1 MRAVGKRISWRF
13 MVRTLLHLRT
23 SLGWI
28 DFGRRPPRL
37 SRPGSGPAVRQSVAF
52 LLLITL
58 LLGGVQQVA
67 SAPDEQDAP
76 SPSSVRMD
84 VRAGFDGSGRVG
96 GWIPLDVNLVNE
108 GSELKANVQ
117 VVIDQPGGRSTYS
130 YVPTTFSLPVV
141 LPRLSNRHF
150 TMEVNLPNAN
160 NNRLTAKLVRSPGG
174 ELITEQDI
182 TMTRVPLGDYFCGVL
197 ARDPSAYDFLA
208 ALDLPPPIRRA
219 RTAPLDPSSVPERAQ
234 LLGSFDCL
242 IIDNAATSQLRPE
255 QLEAIQVWVGTG
267 GLLIAVGGATWQ
279 STLGPLPPDLL
290 PVEPTGLT
298 SLQSLSAM
306 GDFMDNP
313 LDAAGPWLVSQSRP
327 RTERGAR
334 VVVAQDG
341 IPLIAASKRGDGTI
355 IYLAFEPTGR
365 NFRSWTGSES
375 LWRYLLTHA
384 AVDNGVGSALV
395 RPYLRWGGRAPRLA
409 MADFSTHPK
418 PTLDW
423 FWVMVVLYATGL
435 GSTLF
440 VLGRRGMVGL
450 SLLAAVGLTA
460 VTAVFGFAIA
470 RGRAEPDAAMTR
482 VVVVRP
488 IEVGDSAAAYTH
500 EYVSVLARREGRFDF
515 QLPPDALSR
524 GLYYPFPRPSD
535 ESDSGWP
542 LRVSEGVQ
550 PTLDDVTLKQGQLA
564 TAQIDGQLD
573 QAPGV
578 QADLLVDHGA
588 ITGTV
593 TNRTGGRLSDAY
605 MVIDSDFRSLG
616 SLERDQASQVDF
628 LLPSRAAAGNMA
640 AAAIADKLTPP
651 GSSGRPGAGAR
662 RDWLESLFSARFLFN
677 RMELRG
683 PTLIGWLDHAPNQIQ
698 APDFRLSVADFTLL
712 VQPLQPQL
720 PIGFE
725 GEIPAAAMYRRD
737 LGIGSGA
744 PTDRDYY
751 TVAPGEA
758 ITLQFTIPRSE
769 GSFRL
774 RQLRLNVD
782 GVVQGR
788 VRQPQVPF
796 TVSLFNWRAAEW
808 QAWEVGPGTSIVP
821 DGERY
826 VSAAGEVR
834 MRYTLDASLASTVR
848 EVRLNRL
855 DVTAVGAIR

>member
-1 MRAVGKRISWRF
+1 
-13 MVRTLLHLRT
+13 
-23 SLGWI
+23 
-28 DFGRRPPRL
+28 
-37 SRPGSGPAVRQSVAF
+37 
-52 LLLITL
+52 
-58 LLGGVQQVA
+58 
-67 SAPDEQDAP
+67 
-76 SPSSVRMD
+76 MD
-84 VRAGFDGSGRVG
+84 VRAGFDGAGRVG
-96 GWIPLDVNLVNE
+96 GWIPLDVQLVNE
-108 GSELKANVQ
+108 GSELQANVQ

-141 LPRLSNRHF
+141 LPRMRNLHF
-150 TMEVNLPNAN
+150 TMEVNLPNAT
-160 NNRLTAKLVRSPGG
+160 NNRLTARLVRSPGG

-182 TMTRVPLGDYFCGVL
+182 SMTRVPLGDYFCGVL

-219 RTAPLDPSSVPERAQ
+219 RTAPLEPATIPERAQ

-279 STLGPLPPDLL
+279 STLGPLPPELL

-298 SLQSLSAM
+298 SLQSLQAVGEM
-306 GDFMDNP
+306 MDMP
-313 LDAAGPWLVSQSRP
+313 LDNAGPWLVSQSRP

-341 IPLIAASKRGDGTI
+341 IPLMVASKRGDGTV
-355 IYLAFEPTGR
+355 IYLAFEPTAR
-365 NFRSWTGSES
+365 AFRSWQGNEG

-395 RPYLRWGGRAPRLA
+395 RPYLRWGGRQPRLA

-423 FWVMVVLYATGL
+423 FWVTVALYGAGM
-435 GSTLF
+435 GAGMF
-440 VLGRRGMVGL
+440 FLGRRGLVGM
-450 SLLAAVGLTA
+450 SLVTVIGTIGGATLLT
-460 VTAVFGFAIA
+460 FAIA

-482 VVVVRP
+482 IMVVRP
-488 IEVGDSAAAYTH
+488 IDVGENSAAYTH
-500 EYVSVLARREGRFDF
+500 EFISVLARREGKFDF
-515 QLPPDALSR
+515 ILPPDALTR

-535 ESDSGWP
+535 ESDASWP
-542 LRVSEGVQ
+542 FRVSEGAQ
-550 PTLDDVTLKQGQLA
+550 PMLDDLTLKQGQLA
-564 TAQIDGQLD
+564 TAVLDGQLR

-578 QADLLVDHGA
+578 QADLLVERGTL
-588 ITGTV
+588 TGTV
-593 TNRTGGRLSDAY
+593 TNRTGGRLTDAY
-605 MVIDSDFRSLG
+605 MVVDNDFRPLG
-616 SLERDQASQVDF
+616 TFERDQTNQIDF
-628 LLPSRAAAGNMA
+628 NLPSRAQAGNMA

-651 GSSGRPGAGAR
+651 GSSSRPGAGAR
-662 RDWLESLFSARFLFN
+662 RDLIESLFSARFLTS

-683 PTLIGWLDHAPNQIQ
+683 PTLIGWLEKAPSQII
-698 APDFRLSVADFTLL
+698 APDFRLSTADFTLL

-725 GEIPAAAMYRRD
+725 GEIPAAAMNRRD

-774 RQLRLNVD
+774 RELRLNVD
-782 GVVQGR
+782 GVVQGKA
-788 VRQPQVPF
+788 RQPQVPF
-796 TVSLFNWRAAEW
+796 TVMLFNWRSAEW

-821 DGERY
+821 EGDRY
-826 VSAAGEVR
+826 ISAAGEIR
-834 MRYTLDASLASTVR
+834 LRYTLAAELSATVR